1 MTSLIPMVV
10 NICRSADHSWISSR
24 YSEKKVAADKASVI
38 YSSHI
43 EDLNRPEATFERY
56 EKGSLRCEKM
66 SFHASVNPS
75 AEDKMS
81 DKEIVSMIRDLMFGL
96 GYGNQPYI
104 VYKHEDIERR
114 HYHIVSVRVDEKGHK
129 INDSYE
135 YRRCS
140 AILSALSRKY
150 GFTVGK
156 GKKSEQKAR
165 NKADKPVIFKGFD
178 PRIGNIAGQM
188 KHIADYAME
197 YRFSSERQFRLLMRS
212 FNVDVRFGQKGKTD
226 GLILT
231 GINPRTDAK
240 SAKPVYIK
248 DHKIS
253 VSFVS
258 RLAAEKPVGSNDI
271 RLRQAERII
280 KTLLPISV
288 SESHYRHMLANKGIT
303 VEFVKTE
310 DGKISDAVFIDHL
323 LKCCIG
329 IESIKGLNADMLDS
343 MSHTQW
349 SIGES
354 IEYNDTADQTKN
366 HTDYT
371 EIAIMAL
378 SVERS
383 RRNEDEEIMRKG
395 KRRSR

>member
-1 MTSLIPMVV
+1 MVV
-10 NICRSADHSWISSR
+10 NICRSADHSGISSR
-24 YSEKKVAADKASVI
+24 YSEKKVAAEKASVI

-150 GFTVGK
+150 GFTVGN

-165 NKADKPVIFKGFD
+165 
-178 PRIGNIAGQM
+178 
-188 KHIADYAME
+188 
-197 YRFSSERQFRLLMRS
+197 RLIDRLYSR
-212 FNVDVRFGQKGKTD
+212 
-226 GLILT
+226 GLI
-231 GINPRTDAK
+231 
-240 SAKPVYIK
+240 
-248 DHKIS
+248 H
-253 VSFVS
+253 
-258 RLAAEKPVGSNDI
+258 E
-271 RLRQAERII
+271 
-280 KTLLPISV
+280 
-288 SESHYRHMLANKGIT
+288 
-303 VEFVKTE
+303 
-310 DGKISDAVFIDHL
+310 
-323 LKCCIG
+323 
-329 IESIKGLNADMLDS
+329 
-343 MSHTQW
+343 
-349 SIGES
+349 
-354 IEYNDTADQTKN
+354 
-366 HTDYT
+366 
-371 EIAIMAL
+371 
-378 SVERS
+378 
-383 RRNEDEEIMRKG
+383 
-395 KRRSR
+395 